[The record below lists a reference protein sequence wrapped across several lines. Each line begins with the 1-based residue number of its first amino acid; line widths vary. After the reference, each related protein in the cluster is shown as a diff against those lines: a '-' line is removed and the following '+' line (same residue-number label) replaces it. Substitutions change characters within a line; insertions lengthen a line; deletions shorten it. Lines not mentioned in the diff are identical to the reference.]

1 MRKNVAVVILAA
13 GLGTRMK
20 SDKAKVLHE
29 VQGKPLILYVV
40 ETARKIAGDDVVVVI
55 GNQARIVREIV
66 SETAELHFAYQEK
79 QLGTG
84 HAVLCALPHIP
95 EHCDHVVILCGDV
108 PLILPETING
118 LIEEHCD
125 MQRDISLLAVE
136 LENPAGYG
144 RILLDANKQIV
155 GIIEEADATVEQR
168 QIKLINSGIY
178 CVRKEFLSEALPNIN
193 PNNAQGEIYLTD
205 IISIG
210 YQNYKNMGLMV
221 GDNCQQILG
230 INTCEDLK
238 VVNAIVK
245 ARRRINS

>member
-1 MRKNVAVVILAA
+1 MKKNVAVVILAA

-29 VQGKPLILYVV
+29 IQGRPMILYVV
-40 ETARKIAGDDVVVVI
+40 ETARAIAGNDVVVVI
-55 GNQARIVREIV
+55 GNQAQTVREVV
-66 SETAELHFAYQEK
+66 SQTAALRFAYQEK

-95 EHCDHVVILCGDV
+95 RNCDHVVILSGDV
-108 PLILPETING
+108 PLILPETIKG
-118 LIEEHCD
+118 LVKEHFEN
-125 MQRDISLLAVE
+125 QRDLSLLAVE
-136 LENPAGYG
+136 SEHPAGYG
-144 RILLDANKQIV
+144 RILLDADKQVIGIV
-155 GIIEEADATVEQR
+155 EEADATVEQK

-178 CVRKEFLSEALPNIN
+178 CVRKEFLTDTLPNIH

-210 YQNYKNMGLMV
+210 FKNNKNMGLKI
-221 GDNCQQILG
+221 DTNCQQTLG

-238 VVNAIVK
+238 IVDAIMST
-245 ARRRINS
+245 RSRIIS